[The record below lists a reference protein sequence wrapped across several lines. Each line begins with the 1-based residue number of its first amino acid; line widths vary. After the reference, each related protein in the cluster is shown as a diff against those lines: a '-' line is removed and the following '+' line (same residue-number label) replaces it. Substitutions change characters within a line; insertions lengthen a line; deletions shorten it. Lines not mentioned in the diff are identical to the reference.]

1 MAAANA
7 DAVRLV
13 KPFVEQTVAAA
24 IAGALA
30 DGGAVKEAIAN
41 AVSAGVSAIYLG
53 SGDDLPTGKTAKVGQ
68 LFVKTGNTNPGLY
81 VCTAQTSST
90 STWKAVEH
98 AS

>member
-1 MAAANA
+1 MADPNA

-13 KPFVEQTVAAA
+13 KPYVEKAIAAA

-30 DGGAVKEAIAN
+30 DGGAVKTAISS
-41 AVSAGVSAIYLG
+41 AVSSGVSEIYLG
-53 SGDDLPTGKTAKVGQ
+53 SGDDLPTSKTAKVGQ